1 MKTARV
7 ASVFWLMACFSV
19 TLWLAG
25 CASPQVDWAARV
37 GHYSYDQAVM
47 EMGPPDKQAKLEDG
61 TIVAEWL
68 VNRGTTYVYG
78 TGDPYWPYAGG
89 TATAQTTPSRYVRL
103 TFGANGQLT
112 AWKKVYR

>member
-1 MKTARV
+1 MKTTLLH
-7 ASVFWLMACFSV
+7 WLLLIMAGLSV

-25 CASPQVDWAARV
+25 CASQRVDWAARV

-47 EMGPPDKQAKLEDG
+47 EMGPPDKQAKLDDG

-68 VNRGTTYVYG
+68 LNRGTTYVYG

-89 TATAQTTPSRYVRL
+89 AATAQTTASRFVRL
-103 TFGANGQLT
+103 TFGANGQLA